1 LEILAKRL
9 ERFARHVIVLRGGQ
23 SEKQRSDIAAR
34 LAAIPQTEERVIV
47 ATGRYLGEGFD
58 DSRLDTL
65 FLTMP
70 IAWKG
75 TLAQYAGRLHRLHDA
90 KREVIIYDYVD
101 MSVPVLARMAAKRR
115 VDIKQSAIGFSVP
128 VICFP
133 ISRSHQRHP
142 VRRPQLSPFEANYV
156 GYFQPSISGRASL
169 DGVDTLPNAQALPA
183 IERQCRPART
193 PLPFSASTW
202 RNALRA
208 SRSK

>member
-1 LEILAKRL
+1 MGNTWENVCKRSHL
-9 ERFARHVIVLRGGQ
+9 FVGSYFAEVVEYARCEPFGHPHHCSRCGKRGQ

-115 VDIKQSAIGFSVP
+115 VGYQTIGYRILGTGDLFSDQSVASEASGEAPPTFSV
-128 VICFP
+128 
-133 ISRSHQRHP
+133 
-142 VRRPQLSPFEANYV
+142 
-156 GYFQPSISGRASL
+156 
-169 DGVDTLPNAQALPA
+169 
-183 IERQCRPART
+183 
-193 PLPFSASTW
+193 
-202 RNALRA
+202 
-208 SRSK
+208 

>member
-1 LEILAKRL
+1 
-9 ERFARHVIVLRGGQ
+9 VLRGGQ

-115 VDIKQSAIGFSVP
+115 VGYQTIGYRILGTGDLFSDQSVAS
-128 VICFP
+128 
-133 ISRSHQRHP
+133 
-142 VRRPQLSPFEANYV
+142 EA
-156 GYFQPSISGRASL
+156 SGGS
-169 DGVDTLPNAQALPA
+169 DCT
-183 IERQCRPART
+183 I
-193 PLPFSASTW
+193 
-202 RNALRA
+202 
-208 SRSK
+208 

>member
-1 LEILAKRL
+1 MLIERTAHLEIPAKRL

-34 LAAIPQTEERVIV
+34 LAAIPQAERVIV

-115 VDIKQSAIGFSVP
+115 VGYQTIGYRILGTDDLFSDQSVASEASGEAPAIFSV
-128 VICFP
+128 
-133 ISRSHQRHP
+133 
-142 VRRPQLSPFEANYV
+142 
-156 GYFQPSISGRASL
+156 
-169 DGVDTLPNAQALPA
+169 
-183 IERQCRPART
+183 
-193 PLPFSASTW
+193 
-202 RNALRA
+202 
-208 SRSK
+208 

>member
-1 LEILAKRL
+1 LNASSPSIQDVFKAMVADEARNGLIFDDVLHALEAGRSPVVITERTAHLEILAKRL

-47 ATGRYLGEGFD
+47 ATGR

-115 VDIKQSAIGFSVP
+115 VGYQTIGYRILGTGDLFSDQSVASEASGEAPATFSV
-128 VICFP
+128 
-133 ISRSHQRHP
+133 
-142 VRRPQLSPFEANYV
+142 
-156 GYFQPSISGRASL
+156 
-169 DGVDTLPNAQALPA
+169 
-183 IERQCRPART
+183 
-193 PLPFSASTW
+193 
-202 RNALRA
+202 
-208 SRSK
+208 